1 MDLYVRVHH
10 RSTYRES
17 IDVSDV
23 TADGVCGYIT
33 DAMIFGDS
41 RSDHAKQELRFI
53 HSSVISSYSLMRE
66 VYRTVKEL
74 DLRILYCSL
83 ECELHLHGGSRNDEI
98 CTVLCCSLNSF
109 LELLFCILAVTSQSL
124 NDAGENFLEIFST
137 FFVTVYPTGLRS
149 VTVVKE
155 EYLERILLR
164 VCLLHYVI
172 DDRNY
177 SLLLKLR
184 LLRENDLVT
193 VRTDTDLFPD
203 E

>member
-17 IDVSDV
+17 IDVSNV

-124 NDAGENFLEIFST
+124 NDAGENFLC
-137 FFVTVYPTGLRS
+137 LRGNEVNLCRRDFAES
-149 VTVVKE
+149 AKR
-155 EYLERILLR
+155 LDLLR
-164 VCLLHYVI
+164 
-172 DDRNY
+172 DRVSNGT
-177 SLLLKLR
+177 S
-184 LLRENDLVT
+184 
-193 VRTDTDLFPD
+193 
-203 E
+203 